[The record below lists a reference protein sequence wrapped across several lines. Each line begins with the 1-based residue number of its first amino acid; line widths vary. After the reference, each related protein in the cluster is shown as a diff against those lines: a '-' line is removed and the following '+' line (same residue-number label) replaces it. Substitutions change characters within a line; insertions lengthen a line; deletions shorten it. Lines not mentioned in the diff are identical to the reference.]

1 MCVVLAATCATCF
14 DGPVPIFGI
23 TVVKSSKLCPLTIPK
38 DQIIIKLSVNKTKYN
53 ELVCMLRTLHPLK
66 FLDIKFWFLIFNF
79 WPEKLSG
86 LSRYEPQQ
94 LYKTGLVLPNR

>member
-1 MCVVLAATCATCF
+1 
-14 DGPVPIFGI
+14 
-23 TVVKSSKLCPLTIPK
+23 
-38 DQIIIKLSVNKTKYN
+38 
-53 ELVCMLRTLHPLK
+53 MLRTLHPLK

-94 LYKTGLVLPNR
+94 LYKTGAPNEDIVQNHLT